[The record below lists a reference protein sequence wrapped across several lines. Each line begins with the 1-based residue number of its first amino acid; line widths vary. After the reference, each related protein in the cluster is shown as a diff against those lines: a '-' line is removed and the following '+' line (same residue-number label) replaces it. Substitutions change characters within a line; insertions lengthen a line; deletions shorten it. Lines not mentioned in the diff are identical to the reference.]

1 MSPAPISPAVM
12 SDEAL
17 MRRAIALSLE
27 HSRAGDCG
35 PFGAVVARDG
45 RIVAEGWNRVVASA
59 DPTAHAEV
67 TAIREACRVLG
78 THELRGCVIYTSC
91 EPCPMCLAAIFWA
104 RLDAVFY
111 ANAREDAAAIGFDDA
126 FLYDQ
131 VALPPGARALPFTRL
146 LQDEARAAFRA
157 WAQNPLKVAY

>member
-1 MSPAPISPAVM
+1 MSPVALR
-12 SDEAL
+12 DEEL

-35 PFGAVVARDG
+35 PFGAVIAKDG
-45 RIVAEGWNRVVASA
+45 RIIAEGWNRVVATA

-78 THELRGCVIYTSC
+78 THALRGCVIYTSC
-91 EPCPMCLAAIFWA
+91 EPCPMCLAAIYWA
-104 RLDAVFY
+104 RLDAVVY
-111 ANAREDAAAIGFDDA
+111 ANTREDAAAIGFDDA
-126 FLYDQ
+126 FLYAQ
-131 VALPPGARALPFTRL
+131 VALPPEARALRFTRL
-146 LQDEARAAFRA
+146 LGDEARAAFEA